1 MNKELSQDVMAMII
15 GLSIVSIMFLLS
27 LGRMLA
33 LYRSN
38 RRLSAEGVKMDKQL
52 ALQEMEVTG
61 VHHDSMSWRAKMQR
75 QFDALRAELSTRL
88 LQTDM
93 NGAHALKE
101 LDKACQQV
109 LSGADA
115 RTAELAAAKIK
126 ISELEAALAVKPVAP
141 PPPPPPP
148 SIPKPALPALPAMET
163 LRVQALETELAAV
176 KAELALA
183 KQQKSSLQLT
193 ALLARRKTPVTTTTA
208 RKSTL
213 LRGRATRCA

>member
-1 MNKELSQDVMAMII
+1 MII

-75 QFDALRAELSTRL
+75 QFDALRADLSTRL

-93 NGAHALKE
+93 NGAHALNE

-115 RTAELAAAKIK
+115 KTAELAAAKIK

-141 PPPPPPP
+141 PPPPPP
-148 SIPKPALPALPAMET
+148 SIPKPALPSLPAMET

-193 ALLARRKTPVTTTTA
+193 ALLARRKTPVTTTSA
-208 RKSTL
+208 RKSPL
-213 LRGRATRCA
+213 LRGRTSRCA

>member
-75 QFDALRAELSTRL
+75 QFDALRADLSTRL

-115 RTAELAAAKIK
+115 KTAELAAAKIK

-141 PPPPPPP
+141 PPPPPP
-148 SIPKPALPALPAMET
+148 SIPKPALPSLPAMET

-193 ALLARRKTPVTTTTA
+193 ALLARRKTPVTTTSA
-208 RKSTL
+208 RKSPL
-213 LRGRATRCA
+213 LRGRTSRCA

>member
-1 MNKELSQDVMAMII
+1 MII

-75 QFDALRAELSTRL
+75 QFDALRADLSTRL

-115 RTAELAAAKIK
+115 KTAELAAAKIK

-141 PPPPPPP
+141 PPPPPP
-148 SIPKPALPALPAMET
+148 SIPKPALPSLPAMET

-193 ALLARRKTPVTTTTA
+193 ALLARRKTPVTTTSA
-208 RKSTL
+208 RKSPL
-213 LRGRATRCA
+213 LRGRTSRCA

>member
-109 LSGADA
+109 RSGADA
-115 RTAELAAAKIK
+115 KAAELAAAKIK
-126 ISELEAALAVKPVAP
+126 ISELEAALAVKPVAA
-141 PPPPPPP
+141 PPPPP

-193 ALLARRKTPVTTTTA
+193 ALLARRKTPVTNTTA

-213 LRGRATRCA
+213 PRGRASRCA

>member
-38 RRLSAEGVKMDKQL
+38 RRLSAEGVKMNKQL
-52 ALQEMEVTG
+52 AIQEMEVTG
-61 VHHDSMSWRAKMQR
+61 AHHDSKSWRAKMQR
-75 QFDALRAELSTRL
+75 QFDALRAELSTQL
-88 LQTDM
+88 VQTEM

-109 LSGADA
+109 LTNSDA
-115 RTAELAAAKIK
+115 KAAELAAAKIK
-126 ISELEAALAVKPVAP
+126 ISELEAALAVKPVAV
-141 PPPPPPP
+141 PPPPPP
-148 SIPKPALPALPAMET
+148 SVPKPALPALPAMET
-163 LRVQALETELAAV
+163 LRIQALETELAAV
-176 KAELALA
+176 KSELALA
-183 KQQKSSLQLT
+183 KQQNASLQLT
-193 ALLARRKTPVTTTTA
+193 ALLARRKAPVVTAHA

-213 LRGRATRCA
+213 LRGRNGRSA